1 MQRLGPQWIFPDTTP
16 TNSSTKPTP
25 RKSKPSPA
33 TLVTS
38 METMSLSDSDT
49 DKKFAALV
57 VHLTCVE
64 ARVLMDELA
73 DSAASDTSGPRPFMT
88 ADEAKQTTVR
98 KEQVLPLVYEIL
110 EVVIGYLVRVSD
122 SEDSLENGLFDAT
135 GLLKIQESLQGAFAA
150 VLDYL
155 KDLQV

>member
-1 MQRLGPQWIFPDTTP
+1 
-16 TNSSTKPTP
+16 
-25 RKSKPSPA
+25 
-33 TLVTS
+33 
-38 METMSLSDSDT
+38 MSLSDSDT